1 MRATFTI
8 PGKPFA
14 KARPK
19 FSRVTGHAY
28 TPAPT
33 VSFERA
39 VGQIA
44 AQHFS
49 APFAGPVEVIITATF
64 QPPQSWSP
72 KKRAAHMGTP
82 HIQKPDIDNIG
93 KAICDGMNRIA
104 FADDSQIAYLT
115 MAKVWGQVEG
125 TYVSVESQE

>member
-1 MRATFTI
+1 
-8 PGKPFA
+8 
-14 KARPK
+14 
-19 FSRVTGHAY
+19 
-28 TPAPT
+28 
-33 VSFERA
+33 
-39 VGQIA
+39 
-44 AQHFS
+44 
-49 APFAGPVEVIITATF
+49 
-64 QPPQSWSP
+64 
-72 KKRAAHMGTP
+72 MGTP